1 MNNKSHQRDRKYL
14 SSWQIRK
21 MQSIIED
28 RWQEVWQVAQ
38 ARDLGQNSRAKNNY
52 DIYL

>member
-1 MNNKSHQRDRKYL
+1 MNNKSYQRRREYIA
-14 SSWQIRK
+14 SWQIKK

-38 ARDLGQNSRAKNNY
+38 ARDLKQNNRAKNNY
-52 DIYL
+52 DVHL